1 MKFSKLSCCL
11 PVCLFLSSVSMG
23 ALWAQSGNSETIVQ
37 RNNISTP
44 GPKVKTQNG
53 VVEGVYELEAGLET
67 FKGVPYA
74 LPPLGN
80 LRWKEPQPLKNWKGI
95 RGTKNFG
102 PKAIQKPLFSDMRFR
117 SNGTSE
123 DCLYLNIWRP
133 AASSAASQA
142 VKSEGKL
149 PANTVPAR
157 ALLPVLVYFYGGGFK
172 GGDGSEYRYD
182 GADLARKGIITIT
195 VNYRL
200 GIFGFLAHPELSVE
214 SVHHASGNYGLQ
226 DQTAALRWVSKNI
239 SAFGGD
245 PSRVTIAGESAGSI
259 SVFAQMATPLS
270 RNLFAA
276 AIGESGAMIKPTFI
290 PVSLDTAEHNGINF
304 MTRAGLKDLKAMRA
318 MPAEKLLDLEFSLNE
333 KLPAVIDGY
342 FFKEIPAITF
352 AAGRQAKV
360 PLLVGWNSAEGGY
373 GGIIHDSINPAHYA
387 SAIRHL
393 FGSSADKALVLFPGT
408 DEQTIKQSATDLASD
423 MFIVYSTWK
432 WADLQAK
439 TSGKPVYRYLFSRI
453 RQTPDDRK
461 KPLGLGAS
469 HSSEI
474 EYALGNLST
483 NKVFDWNADDFKV
496 SATIEG
502 YFANF
507 IKTGNPNGNGLPTWQ
522 PLNINAPINFMNID
536 IETKMQ
542 QDINA
547 TRFIFLEEFYS
558 K

>member
-1 MKFSKLSCCL
+1 MKFSKLVCCL
-11 PVCLFLSSVSMG
+11 PIFLSSLSMG
-23 ALWAQSGNSETIVQ
+23 ALWAQSGTSETIVQ
-37 RNNISTP
+37 RNNISIP

-53 VVEGVYELEAGLET
+53 ILEGVYEPSAGLET

-74 LPPLGN
+74 LPPVGN

-95 RGTKNFG
+95 RVTKNFG
-102 PKAIQKPLFSDMRFR
+102 PKAMQKPLFSDMQFR

-123 DCLYLNIWRP
+123 DCLYLNIWKP
-133 AASSAASQA
+133 AENSVAKSKGKSVLISVSKSVTGSAI
-142 VKSEGKL
+142 
-149 PANTVPAR
+149 
-157 ALLPVLVYFYGGGFK
+157 LLPVLVYFYGGGFK

-214 SVHHASGNYGLQ
+214 SGHHASGNYGLQ

-290 PVSLDTAEHNGINF
+290 PVSLDTAEHNGLDF
-304 MTRAGLKDLKAMRA
+304 MTRAGLKNLKAMRA
-318 MPAEKLLDLEFSLNE
+318 MPAKKLLDLEFNRNE

-342 FFKEIPAITF
+342 FFKEIPALTF

-373 GGIIHDSINPAHYA
+373 GDIIHDSITPDHYA
-387 SAIRHL
+387 SVIKHV
-393 FGSSADKALVLFPGT
+393 FGSSADKALILFPGT
-408 DEQTIKQSATDLASD
+408 DEKTIKQSATDLASD

-453 RQTPDDRK
+453 RQTADDRK

-496 SATIEG
+496 SATMEG

-522 PLNINAPINFMNID
+522 ALNINAPINFINID
-536 IETKMQ
+536 VETKMQ
-542 QDINA
+542 QDINNS
-547 TRFIFLEEFYS
+547 RFNFLEEFYN

>member
-1 MKFSKLSCCL
+1 MMFSKLVCCL
-11 PVCLFLSSVSMG
+11 PIFLSSLSMG
-23 ALWAQSGNSETIVQ
+23 ALWAQSGTSETIVQ
-37 RNNISTP
+37 RNNISIP

-53 VVEGVYELEAGLET
+53 ILEGVYEPSAGLET

-74 LPPLGN
+74 LPPVGN
-80 LRWKEPQPLKNWKGI
+80 LRWREPQPLKNWKGI
-95 RGTKNFG
+95 RVTKNFG
-102 PKAIQKPLFSDMRFR
+102 PKAMQKPLFSDMQFR

-123 DCLYLNIWRP
+123 DCLYLNIWKP
-133 AASSAASQA
+133 AENSVAKSKGKSVLISVSKSVTGSAI
-142 VKSEGKL
+142 
-149 PANTVPAR
+149 
-157 ALLPVLVYFYGGGFK
+157 LLPVLVYFYGGGFK

-214 SVHHASGNYGLQ
+214 SGHHASGNYGLQ

-290 PVSLDTAEHNGINF
+290 PVSLDTAEHNGLDF
-304 MTRAGLKDLKAMRA
+304 MTRAGLKNLKAMRA
-318 MPAEKLLDLEFSLNE
+318 MPAKKLLDLEFNRNE

-342 FFKEIPAITF
+342 FFKEIPALTF

-373 GGIIHDSINPAHYA
+373 GDIIHDSITPDHYA
-387 SAIRHL
+387 SVIKHV
-393 FGSSADKALVLFPGT
+393 FGSSADKALILFPGT
-408 DEQTIKQSATDLASD
+408 DEKTIKQSATDLASD

-453 RQTPDDRK
+453 RQTADDRK

-496 SATIEG
+496 SATMEG

-522 PLNINAPINFMNID
+522 ALNINAPINFINID
-536 IETKMQ
+536 VETKMQ
-542 QDINA
+542 QDINNS
-547 TRFIFLEEFYS
+547 RFNFLEEFYN

>member
-1 MKFSKLSCCL
+1 MKFSKLLCCL
-11 PVCLFLSSVSMG
+11 PIFLSSLSMG
-23 ALWAQSGNSETIVQ
+23 ALWAQSVTSETIVQ
-37 RNNISTP
+37 RNNISIP

-53 VVEGVYELEAGLET
+53 ILEGVYEPSAGLET

-74 LPPLGN
+74 LPPVGN

-95 RGTKNFG
+95 RVTKNFG
-102 PKAIQKPLFSDMRFR
+102 PKAMQKPLFSDMQFR

-123 DCLYLNIWRP
+123 DCLYLNIWKP
-133 AASSAASQA
+133 AENSVAKSKGKSVLISVSKSVTGSAI
-142 VKSEGKL
+142 
-149 PANTVPAR
+149 
-157 ALLPVLVYFYGGGFK
+157 LLPVLVYFYGGGFK

-214 SVHHASGNYGLQ
+214 SGHHASGNYGLQ

-290 PVSLDTAEHNGINF
+290 PVSLDTAEHNGLDF
-304 MTRAGLKDLKAMRA
+304 MTRAGLKNLKAMRA
-318 MPAEKLLDLEFSLNE
+318 MPAKKLLDLEFNLNE

-342 FFKEIPAITF
+342 FFKEIPALTF

-373 GGIIHDSINPAHYA
+373 GDIIHDSITPDHYA
-387 SAIRHL
+387 SVIKHV
-393 FGSSADKALVLFPGT
+393 FGSSADKALILFPGT
-408 DEQTIKQSATDLASD
+408 DEKTIKQSATDLASD

-453 RQTPDDRK
+453 RQTADDRK

-496 SATIEG
+496 SATMEG

-522 PLNINAPINFMNID
+522 ALNINAPIDFINID
-536 IETKMQ
+536 VETKMQ
-542 QDINA
+542 QDINNS
-547 TRFIFLEEFYS
+547 RFNFLEEFYN

>member
-1 MKFSKLSCCL
+1 MKFSKLVCCL
-11 PVCLFLSSVSMG
+11 PIFLSSLSMG
-23 ALWAQSGNSETIVQ
+23 ALWAQSGTSETIVQ
-37 RNNISTP
+37 RNNISIP

-53 VVEGVYELEAGLET
+53 ILEGVYEPSAGLET

-74 LPPLGN
+74 LPPVGN
-80 LRWKEPQPLKNWKGI
+80 LRWREPQPLKNWKGI
-95 RGTKNFG
+95 RVTKNFG
-102 PKAIQKPLFSDMRFR
+102 PKAMQKPLFSDMQFR

-123 DCLYLNIWRP
+123 DCLYLNIWKP
-133 AASSAASQA
+133 AENSVAKSKGKSVLISVSKSVTGSAI
-142 VKSEGKL
+142 
-149 PANTVPAR
+149 
-157 ALLPVLVYFYGGGFK
+157 LLPVLVYFYGGGFK

-214 SVHHASGNYGLQ
+214 SGHHASGNYGLQ

-290 PVSLDTAEHNGINF
+290 PVSLDTAEHNGLDF
-304 MTRAGLKDLKAMRA
+304 MTRAGLKNLKAMRA
-318 MPAEKLLDLEFSLNE
+318 MPAKKLLDLEFNRNE

-342 FFKEIPAITF
+342 FFKEIPALTF

-373 GGIIHDSINPAHYA
+373 GDIIHDSITPDHYA
-387 SAIRHL
+387 SVIKHV
-393 FGSSADKALVLFPGT
+393 FGSSADKALILFPGT
-408 DEQTIKQSATDLASD
+408 DEKTIKQSATDLASD

-453 RQTPDDRK
+453 RQTADDRK

-496 SATIEG
+496 SATMEG

-522 PLNINAPINFMNID
+522 ALNINAPIDFINID
-536 IETKMQ
+536 VETKMQ
-542 QDINA
+542 QDINNS
-547 TRFIFLEEFYS
+547 RFNFLEEFYN

>member
-1 MKFSKLSCCL
+1 MKFSKLVCCL
-11 PVCLFLSSVSMG
+11 PIFLSSLSMG
-23 ALWAQSGNSETIVQ
+23 ALWAQSGTSETIVQ
-37 RNNISTP
+37 INNISIP

-53 VVEGVYELEAGLET
+53 ILEGVYEPSAGLET

-74 LPPLGN
+74 LPPVGN

-95 RGTKNFG
+95 RVTKNFG
-102 PKAIQKPLFSDMRFR
+102 PKAMQKALFSDMQFR

-123 DCLYLNIWRP
+123 DCLYLNIWKP
-133 AASSAASQA
+133 AENSVAKSKGKSVLISVSKSVTGSAI
-142 VKSEGKL
+142 
-149 PANTVPAR
+149 
-157 ALLPVLVYFYGGGFK
+157 LLPVLVYFYGGGFK

-214 SVHHASGNYGLQ
+214 SGHHASGNYGLQ

-290 PVSLDTAEHNGINF
+290 PVSLDTAEHNGLDF
-304 MTRAGLKDLKAMRA
+304 MTRAGLKNLKAMRA
-318 MPAEKLLDLEFSLNE
+318 MPAKKLLDLEFNLNE

-342 FFKEIPAITF
+342 FFKEIPALTF

-373 GGIIHDSINPAHYA
+373 GDIIHDSITPDHYA
-387 SAIRHL
+387 SVIKHV
-393 FGSSADKALVLFPGT
+393 FGSSADKALILFPGT
-408 DEQTIKQSATDLASD
+408 DEKTIKQSATDLASD

-453 RQTPDDRK
+453 RQTADDRK

-496 SATIEG
+496 SATMEG

-522 PLNINAPINFMNID
+522 ALNINAPIDFINID
-536 IETKMQ
+536 VETKMQ
-542 QDINA
+542 QDINNS
-547 TRFIFLEEFYS
+547 RFNFLEEFYN

>member
-1 MKFSKLSCCL
+1 MKFSKLVCCL
-11 PVCLFLSSVSMG
+11 PIFLSSLSMG
-23 ALWAQSGNSETIVQ
+23 ALWAQSGTSDKIVQ
-37 RNNISTP
+37 RNNILIP

-53 VVEGVYELEAGLET
+53 VVEGVYEPSAGLET

-74 LPPLGN
+74 LPPVGN
-80 LRWKEPQPLKNWKGI
+80 LRWREPQPLKNWKGI
-95 RGTKNFG
+95 RVTKNFG
-102 PKAIQKPLFSDMRFR
+102 PKAMQKPLFSDMQFR

-123 DCLYLNIWRP
+123 DCLYLNIWKP
-133 AASSAASQA
+133 AENSVAKSKGKSVLISVSKSVTGSAI
-142 VKSEGKL
+142 
-149 PANTVPAR
+149 
-157 ALLPVLVYFYGGGFK
+157 LLPVLVYFYGGGFK

-214 SVHHASGNYGLQ
+214 SGHHASGNYGLQ

-290 PVSLDTAEHNGINF
+290 PVSLDTAEHNGLDF
-304 MTRAGLKDLKAMRA
+304 MTRAGLKNLKAMRA
-318 MPAEKLLDLEFSLNE
+318 MPAKKLLDLEFNLNE

-342 FFKEIPAITF
+342 FFKEIPALTF

-373 GGIIHDSINPAHYA
+373 GDIIHDSITPDHYA
-387 SAIRHL
+387 SVIKHV
-393 FGSSADKALVLFPGT
+393 FGSSADKALILFPGT
-408 DEQTIKQSATDLASD
+408 DEKTIKQSATDLASD

-453 RQTPDDRK
+453 RQTADDRK

-496 SATIEG
+496 SATMEG

-522 PLNINAPINFMNID
+522 ALNINAPINFINID
-536 IETKMQ
+536 VETKMQ
-542 QDINA
+542 QDINNS
-547 TRFIFLEEFYS
+547 RFNFLEEFYN

>member
-1 MKFSKLSCCL
+1 MKFSKLLCCL
-11 PVCLFLSSVSMG
+11 PIFLSSLSMG
-23 ALWAQSGNSETIVQ
+23 ALWAQSGTSETIVQ
-37 RNNISTP
+37 RNNISIP

-53 VVEGVYELEAGLET
+53 ILEGVYEPSAGLET

-74 LPPLGN
+74 LPPVGN

-95 RGTKNFG
+95 RVTKNFG
-102 PKAIQKPLFSDMRFR
+102 PKAMQKPLFSDMQFR

-123 DCLYLNIWRP
+123 DCLYLNIWKP
-133 AASSAASQA
+133 AENSVAKSKGKSVLISVSKSVTGSAI
-142 VKSEGKL
+142 
-149 PANTVPAR
+149 
-157 ALLPVLVYFYGGGFK
+157 LLPVLVYFYGGGFK

-214 SVHHASGNYGLQ
+214 SGHHASGNYGLQ

-290 PVSLDTAEHNGINF
+290 PVSLDTAEHNGLDF
-304 MTRAGLKDLKAMRA
+304 MTRAGLKNLKAMRA
-318 MPAEKLLDLEFSLNE
+318 MPAKKLLDLEFNRNE

-342 FFKEIPAITF
+342 FFKEIPALTF

-373 GGIIHDSINPAHYA
+373 GDIIHDSITPDHYA
-387 SAIRHL
+387 SVIKHV
-393 FGSSADKALVLFPGT
+393 FGSSADKALILFPGT
-408 DEQTIKQSATDLASD
+408 DEKTIKQSATDLASD

-453 RQTPDDRK
+453 RQTADDRK

-496 SATIEG
+496 SATMEG

-522 PLNINAPINFMNID
+522 ALNINAPIDFINID
-536 IETKMQ
+536 VETKMQ
-542 QDINA
+542 QDINNS
-547 TRFIFLEEFYS
+547 RFNFLEEFYN

>member
-1 MKFSKLSCCL
+1 MKFSKLVCCL
-11 PVCLFLSSVSMG
+11 PIFLSSLSMG
-23 ALWAQSGNSETIVQ
+23 ALWAQSGTSETIVQ
-37 RNNISTP
+37 RNNISIP

-53 VVEGVYELEAGLET
+53 ILEGVYEPSAGLET

-74 LPPLGN
+74 LPPVGN

-95 RGTKNFG
+95 RVTKNFG
-102 PKAIQKPLFSDMRFR
+102 PKAMQKPLFSDMQFR

-123 DCLYLNIWRP
+123 DCLYLNIWKP
-133 AASSAASQA
+133 AENSVAKSKGKSVLISVSKSVTGSAI
-142 VKSEGKL
+142 
-149 PANTVPAR
+149 
-157 ALLPVLVYFYGGGFK
+157 LLPVLVYFYGGGFK

-214 SVHHASGNYGLQ
+214 SGHHASGNYGLQ

-290 PVSLDTAEHNGINF
+290 PVSLDTAEHNGLDF
-304 MTRAGLKDLKAMRA
+304 MTRAGLKNLKAMRA
-318 MPAEKLLDLEFSLNE
+318 MPAKKLLDLEFNRNE

-342 FFKEIPAITF
+342 FFKEIPALTF

-373 GGIIHDSINPAHYA
+373 GDIIHDSITPDHYA
-387 SAIRHL
+387 SVIKHV
-393 FGSSADKALVLFPGT
+393 FGSSADKALILFPGT
-408 DEQTIKQSATDLASD
+408 DEKTIKQSATDLASD

-453 RQTPDDRK
+453 RQTADDRK

-496 SATIEG
+496 SATMEG

-522 PLNINAPINFMNID
+522 ALNINAPIDFINID
-536 IETKMQ
+536 VETKMQ
-542 QDINA
+542 QDINNS
-547 TRFIFLEEFYS
+547 RFNFLEEFYN

>member
-1 MKFSKLSCCL
+1 MMFSKLVCCL
-11 PVCLFLSSVSMG
+11 PIFLSSLSMG
-23 ALWAQSGNSETIVQ
+23 ALWAQSGTSETIVQ
-37 RNNISTP
+37 RNNISIP

-53 VVEGVYELEAGLET
+53 ILEGVYEPSAGLET

-74 LPPLGN
+74 LPPVGN

-95 RGTKNFG
+95 RVTKNFG
-102 PKAIQKPLFSDMRFR
+102 PKAMQKPLFSDMQFR

-123 DCLYLNIWRP
+123 DCLYLNIWKP
-133 AASSAASQA
+133 AENSVAKSKGKSVLISVSKSVTGSAI
-142 VKSEGKL
+142 
-149 PANTVPAR
+149 
-157 ALLPVLVYFYGGGFK
+157 LLPVLVYFYGGGFK

-214 SVHHASGNYGLQ
+214 SGHHASGNYGLQ

-290 PVSLDTAEHNGINF
+290 PVSLDTAEHNGLDF
-304 MTRAGLKDLKAMRA
+304 MTRAGLKNLKAMRA
-318 MPAEKLLDLEFSLNE
+318 MPAKKLLDLEFNRNE

-342 FFKEIPAITF
+342 FFKEIPALTF

-373 GGIIHDSINPAHYA
+373 GDIIHDSITPDHYA
-387 SAIRHL
+387 SVIKHV
-393 FGSSADKALVLFPGT
+393 FGSSADKALILFPGT
-408 DEQTIKQSATDLASD
+408 DEKTIKQSATDLASD

-453 RQTPDDRK
+453 RQTADDRK

-496 SATIEG
+496 SATMEG

-522 PLNINAPINFMNID
+522 ALNINAPINFINID
-536 IETKMQ
+536 VETKMQ
-542 QDINA
+542 QDINNS
-547 TRFIFLEEFYS
+547 RFNFLEEFYN

>member
-1 MKFSKLSCCL
+1 MMFSKLVCCL
-11 PVCLFLSSVSMG
+11 PIFLSSLSMG
-23 ALWAQSGNSETIVQ
+23 ALWAQSGTSDTIVQ
-37 RNNISTP
+37 RNNILIP

-53 VVEGVYELEAGLET
+53 VVEGVYEPSAGLET

-74 LPPLGN
+74 LPPVGN
-80 LRWKEPQPLKNWKGI
+80 LRWREPQPLKNWKGI
-95 RGTKNFG
+95 RVTKNFG
-102 PKAIQKPLFSDMRFR
+102 PKAMQKPLFSDMQFR

-123 DCLYLNIWRP
+123 DCLYLNIWKP
-133 AASSAASQA
+133 AENSVAKSKGKSVLISVSKSVTGSAI
-142 VKSEGKL
+142 
-149 PANTVPAR
+149 
-157 ALLPVLVYFYGGGFK
+157 LLPVLVYFYGGGFK

-214 SVHHASGNYGLQ
+214 SGHHASGNYGLQ

-290 PVSLDTAEHNGINF
+290 PVSLDTAEHNGLDF
-304 MTRAGLKDLKAMRA
+304 MTRAGLKNLKAMRA
-318 MPAEKLLDLEFSLNE
+318 MPAKKLLDLEFNRNE

-342 FFKEIPAITF
+342 FFKEIPALTF

-373 GGIIHDSINPAHYA
+373 GDIIHDSITPDHYA
-387 SAIRHL
+387 SVIKHV
-393 FGSSADKALVLFPGT
+393 FGSSADKALILFPGT
-408 DEQTIKQSATDLASD
+408 DEKTIKQSATDLASD

-453 RQTPDDRK
+453 RQTADDRK

-496 SATIEG
+496 SATMEG

-522 PLNINAPINFMNID
+522 ALNINAPIDFINID
-536 IETKMQ
+536 VETKMQ
-542 QDINA
+542 QDINNS
-547 TRFIFLEEFYS
+547 RFNFLEEFYN

>member
-1 MKFSKLSCCL
+1 MKFSKLVCCL
-11 PVCLFLSSVSMG
+11 PIFLSSLSMG
-23 ALWAQSGNSETIVQ
+23 ALWAQSGTSETIVQ
-37 RNNISTP
+37 RNNISIP

-53 VVEGVYELEAGLET
+53 ILEGVYEPSAGLET

-74 LPPLGN
+74 LPPVGN

-95 RGTKNFG
+95 RVTKNFG
-102 PKAIQKPLFSDMRFR
+102 PKAMQKPLFSDMQFR

-123 DCLYLNIWRP
+123 DCLYLNIWKP
-133 AASSAASQA
+133 AENSVAKSKGKSVLISVSKSVTGSAI
-142 VKSEGKL
+142 
-149 PANTVPAR
+149 
-157 ALLPVLVYFYGGGFK
+157 LLPVLVYFYGGGFK

-214 SVHHASGNYGLQ
+214 SGHHASGNYGLQ

-290 PVSLDTAEHNGINF
+290 PVSLDTAEHNGLDF
-304 MTRAGLKDLKAMRA
+304 MTRAGLKNLKAMRA
-318 MPAEKLLDLEFSLNE
+318 MPAKKLLDLEFNLNE
-333 KLPAVIDGY
+333 KLPAVIDSY
-342 FFKEIPAITF
+342 FFKEIPALTF

-373 GGIIHDSINPAHYA
+373 GDIIHDSITPDHYA
-387 SAIRHL
+387 YVIKHV
-393 FGSSADKALVLFPGT
+393 FGSSADKALILFPGT
-408 DEQTIKQSATDLASD
+408 DEKTIKQSATDLASD

-453 RQTPDDRK
+453 RQTADDRK

-496 SATIEG
+496 SATMEG

-522 PLNINAPINFMNID
+522 ALNINAPINFINID
-536 IETKMQ
+536 VETKMQ
-542 QDINA
+542 QDINNS
-547 TRFIFLEEFYS
+547 RFNFLEEFYN

>member
-1 MKFSKLSCCL
+1 MKFSKLLCCL
-11 PVCLFLSSVSMG
+11 PIFLSSLSMG
-23 ALWAQSGNSETIVQ
+23 ALWAQSGTSDTIVQ
-37 RNNISTP
+37 RNNILIP

-53 VVEGVYELEAGLET
+53 VVEGVYEPSAGLET

-74 LPPLGN
+74 LPPVGN

-95 RGTKNFG
+95 RVTKNFG
-102 PKAIQKPLFSDMRFR
+102 PKAMQKPLFSDMQFR

-123 DCLYLNIWRP
+123 DCLYLNIWKP
-133 AASSAASQA
+133 AENSVAKSKGKSVLISVSKSVTGSAI
-142 VKSEGKL
+142 
-149 PANTVPAR
+149 
-157 ALLPVLVYFYGGGFK
+157 LLPVLVYFYGGGFK

-214 SVHHASGNYGLQ
+214 SGHHASGNYGLQ

-290 PVSLDTAEHNGINF
+290 PVSLDTAEHNGLDF
-304 MTRAGLKDLKAMRA
+304 MTRAGLKNLKAMRA
-318 MPAEKLLDLEFSLNE
+318 MPAKKLLDLEFNRNE

-342 FFKEIPAITF
+342 FFKEIPALTF

-373 GGIIHDSINPAHYA
+373 GDIIHDSITPDHYA
-387 SAIRHL
+387 SVIKHV
-393 FGSSADKALVLFPGT
+393 FGSSADKALILFPGT
-408 DEQTIKQSATDLASD
+408 DEKTIKQSATDLASD

-453 RQTPDDRK
+453 RQTADDRK

-496 SATIEG
+496 SATMEG

-522 PLNINAPINFMNID
+522 ALNINAPINFINID
-536 IETKMQ
+536 VETKMQ
-542 QDINA
+542 QDINNS
-547 TRFIFLEEFYS
+547 RFNFLEEFYN

>member
-1 MKFSKLSCCL
+1 MKFSKLVCCL
-11 PVCLFLSSVSMG
+11 PIFLSSLSMG
-23 ALWAQSGNSETIVQ
+23 ALWAQSVTSETIVQ
-37 RNNISTP
+37 RNNISIP

-53 VVEGVYELEAGLET
+53 ILEGVYEPSAGLET

-74 LPPLGN
+74 LPPVGN

-95 RGTKNFG
+95 RVTKNFG
-102 PKAIQKPLFSDMRFR
+102 PKAMQKALFSDMQFR

-123 DCLYLNIWRP
+123 DCLYLNIWKP
-133 AASSAASQA
+133 AENSVAKSKGKSVLISVSKSVTGSAI
-142 VKSEGKL
+142 
-149 PANTVPAR
+149 
-157 ALLPVLVYFYGGGFK
+157 LLPVLVYFYGGGFK

-214 SVHHASGNYGLQ
+214 SGHHASGNYGLQ

-290 PVSLDTAEHNGINF
+290 PVSLDTAEHNGLDF
-304 MTRAGLKDLKAMRA
+304 MTRAGLKNLKAMRA
-318 MPAEKLLDLEFSLNE
+318 MPAKKLLDLEFNLNE

-342 FFKEIPAITF
+342 FFKEIPALTF

-373 GGIIHDSINPAHYA
+373 GDIIHDSITPDHYA
-387 SAIRHL
+387 SVIKHV
-393 FGSSADKALVLFPGT
+393 FGSSADKALILFPGT
-408 DEQTIKQSATDLASD
+408 DEKTIKQ
-423 MFIVYSTWK
+423 
-432 WADLQAK
+432 
-439 TSGKPVYRYLFSRI
+439 
-453 RQTPDDRK
+453 
-461 KPLGLGAS
+461 
-469 HSSEI
+469 
-474 EYALGNLST
+474 
-483 NKVFDWNADDFKV
+483 
-496 SATIEG
+496 
-502 YFANF
+502 
-507 IKTGNPNGNGLPTWQ
+507 
-522 PLNINAPINFMNID
+522 
-536 IETKMQ
+536 
-542 QDINA
+542 
-547 TRFIFLEEFYS
+547 
-558 K
+558 

>member
-1 MKFSKLSCCL
+1 MKFSKLVCCL
-11 PVCLFLSSVSMG
+11 PIFLSSLSMG
-23 ALWAQSGNSETIVQ
+23 ALWAQSGTSETIVQ
-37 RNNISTP
+37 RNNISIP

-53 VVEGVYELEAGLET
+53 ILEGVYEPSAGLET

-74 LPPLGN
+74 LPPVGN

-95 RGTKNFG
+95 RVTKNFG
-102 PKAIQKPLFSDMRFR
+102 PKAMQKPLFSDMQFR

-123 DCLYLNIWRP
+123 DCLYLNIWKP
-133 AASSAASQA
+133 AENSVAKSKGKSVLISVSKSVTGSAI
-142 VKSEGKL
+142 
-149 PANTVPAR
+149 
-157 ALLPVLVYFYGGGFK
+157 LLPVLVYFYGGGFK

-214 SVHHASGNYGLQ
+214 SGHHASGNYGLQ

-290 PVSLDTAEHNGINF
+290 PVSLDTAEHNGLDF
-304 MTRAGLKDLKAMRA
+304 MTRAGLKNLKAMRA
-318 MPAEKLLDLEFSLNE
+318 MPAKKLLDLEFNLNE
-333 KLPAVIDGY
+333 KLPSVIDGY
-342 FFKEIPAITF
+342 FFKEIPALTF

-373 GGIIHDSINPAHYA
+373 GDIIHDSITPDHYA
-387 SAIRHL
+387 SVIKHV
-393 FGSSADKALVLFPGT
+393 FGSSADKALILFPGT
-408 DEQTIKQSATDLASD
+408 DEKTIKLSATDLASD

-453 RQTPDDRK
+453 RQTADDRK

-496 SATIEG
+496 SATMEG

-522 PLNINAPINFMNID
+522 ALNINAPIDFINID
-536 IETKMQ
+536 VETKMQ
-542 QDINA
+542 QDINNS
-547 TRFIFLEEFYS
+547 RFNFLEEFYN

>member
-1 MKFSKLSCCL
+1 MKFSKLLCCL
-11 PVCLFLSSVSMG
+11 PIFLSSLSMG
-23 ALWAQSGNSETIVQ
+23 ALWAQSGTSDTIVQ
-37 RNNISTP
+37 RNNILIP

-53 VVEGVYELEAGLET
+53 VVEGVYEPSAGLET

-74 LPPLGN
+74 LPPVGN
-80 LRWKEPQPLKNWKGI
+80 LRWREPQPLKNWKGI
-95 RGTKNFG
+95 RVTKNFG
-102 PKAIQKPLFSDMRFR
+102 PKAMQKPLFSDMQFR

-123 DCLYLNIWRP
+123 DCLYLNIWKP
-133 AASSAASQA
+133 AENSVAKSKGKSVLISVSKSVTGSAI
-142 VKSEGKL
+142 
-149 PANTVPAR
+149 
-157 ALLPVLVYFYGGGFK
+157 LLPVLVYFYGGGFK

-214 SVHHASGNYGLQ
+214 SGHHASGNYGLQ

-290 PVSLDTAEHNGINF
+290 PVSLDTAEHNGLDF
-304 MTRAGLKDLKAMRA
+304 MTRAGLKNLKAMRA
-318 MPAEKLLDLEFSLNE
+318 MPAKKLLDLEFNRNE

-342 FFKEIPAITF
+342 FFKEIPALTF

-373 GGIIHDSINPAHYA
+373 GDIIHDSITPDHYA
-387 SAIRHL
+387 SVIKHV
-393 FGSSADKALVLFPGT
+393 FGSSADKALILFPGT
-408 DEQTIKQSATDLASD
+408 DEKTIKQSATDLASD

-453 RQTPDDRK
+453 RQTADDRK

-496 SATIEG
+496 SATMEG

-522 PLNINAPINFMNID
+522 ALNINAPINFINID
-536 IETKMQ
+536 VETKMQ
-542 QDINA
+542 QDINNS
-547 TRFIFLEEFYS
+547 RFNFLEEFYN

>member
-1 MKFSKLSCCL
+1 MN
-11 PVCLFLSSVSMG
+11 
-23 ALWAQSGNSETIVQ
+23 AAWAQAITYEGNAH

-44 GPKVKTQNG
+44 GPKIKTQNG
-53 VVEGVYELEAGLET
+53 VIEGVYEPDAGLET
-67 FKGVPYA
+67 FKGVHYA

-80 LRWKEPQPLKNWKGI
+80 LRWKEPKPLKNWRGI
-95 RGTKNFG
+95 RFTKNFG

-117 SNGTSE
+117 ANGTSE
-123 DCLYLNIWRP
+123 DCLYLNIWKP
-133 AASSAASQA
+133 A
-142 VKSEGKL
+142 VKSVQGSISIL
-149 PANTVPAR
+149 APGSAS
-157 ALLPVLVYFYGGGFK
+157 LLPVLVYFYGGGFK

-195 VNYRL
+195 VNYKL
-200 GIFGFLAHPELSVE
+200 GIFGFLAHPELSAE
-214 SVHHASGNYGLQ
+214 SGHHASGNYGLQ

-239 SAFGGD
+239 LAFGGD

-270 RNLFAA
+270 KNLFAA

-290 PVSLDTAEHNGINF
+290 PVSLDTAEHNGLDF

-333 KLPAVIDGY
+333 KLPAVIDDY
-342 FFKEIPAITF
+342 FFKEIPALTF

-373 GGIIHDSINPAHYA
+373 GDIIHDSITPAHYA
-387 SAIRHL
+387 SAIKHV
-393 FGSSADKALVLFPGT
+393 FGLRADKALVLFPGT
-408 DEQTIKQSATDLASD
+408 DEQTIKQSATDLSSD

-432 WADLQAK
+432 WADLQTK
-439 TSGKPVYRYLFSRI
+439 TSGKPVYRYLFSHI
-453 RQTPDDRK
+453 RQTADDRK

-496 SATIEG
+496 SAIMEG

-507 IKTGNPNGNGLPTWQ
+507 IKTGNPNGNGLPWWQ
-522 PLNINAPINFMNID
+522 PLNTNAPVNFMNID
-536 IETKMQ
+536 VETKMQ
-542 QDINA
+542 QDNK
-547 TRFIFLEEFYS
+547 TSRFIFLEEFYS

>member
-1 MKFSKLSCCL
+1 MMFSKLVCCL
-11 PVCLFLSSVSMG
+11 PIFLSSLSMG
-23 ALWAQSGNSETIVQ
+23 ALWAQSGTSDTIVQ
-37 RNNISTP
+37 RNNILIP

-53 VVEGVYELEAGLET
+53 VVEGVYEPSAGLET

-74 LPPLGN
+74 LPPVGN

-95 RGTKNFG
+95 RVTKNFG
-102 PKAIQKPLFSDMRFR
+102 PKAMQKPLFSDMQFR

-123 DCLYLNIWRP
+123 DCLYLNIWKP
-133 AASSAASQA
+133 AENSVAKSKGKSVLISVSKSVTGSAI
-142 VKSEGKL
+142 
-149 PANTVPAR
+149 
-157 ALLPVLVYFYGGGFK
+157 LLPVLVYFYGGGFK

-214 SVHHASGNYGLQ
+214 SGHHASGNYGLQ

-290 PVSLDTAEHNGINF
+290 PVSLDTAEHNGLDF
-304 MTRAGLKDLKAMRA
+304 MTRAGLKNLKAMRA
-318 MPAEKLLDLEFSLNE
+318 MPAKKLLDLEFNRNE

-342 FFKEIPAITF
+342 FFKEIPALTF

-373 GGIIHDSINPAHYA
+373 GDIIHDSITPDHYA
-387 SAIRHL
+387 SVIKHV
-393 FGSSADKALVLFPGT
+393 FGSSADKALILFPGT
-408 DEQTIKQSATDLASD
+408 DEKTIKQSATDLASD

-453 RQTPDDRK
+453 RQTADDRK

-496 SATIEG
+496 SATMEG

-522 PLNINAPINFMNID
+522 ALNINAPIDFINID
-536 IETKMQ
+536 VETKMQ
-542 QDINA
+542 QDINNS
-547 TRFIFLEEFYS
+547 RFNFLEEFYN

>member
-1 MKFSKLSCCL
+1 MMFSKLVCCL
-11 PVCLFLSSVSMG
+11 PIFLSSLSMG
-23 ALWAQSGNSETIVQ
+23 ALWAQSGTSDTIVQ
-37 RNNISTP
+37 RNNILIP

-53 VVEGVYELEAGLET
+53 VVEGVYEPSAGLET

-74 LPPLGN
+74 LPPVGN
-80 LRWKEPQPLKNWKGI
+80 LRWREPQPLKNWKGI
-95 RGTKNFG
+95 RVTKNFG
-102 PKAIQKPLFSDMRFR
+102 PKAMQKPLFSDMQFR

-123 DCLYLNIWRP
+123 DCLYLNIWKP
-133 AASSAASQA
+133 AENSVAKSKGKSVLISVSKSVTGSAI
-142 VKSEGKL
+142 
-149 PANTVPAR
+149 
-157 ALLPVLVYFYGGGFK
+157 LLPVLVYFYGGGFK

-214 SVHHASGNYGLQ
+214 SGHHASGNYGLQ

-290 PVSLDTAEHNGINF
+290 PVSLDTAEHNGLDF
-304 MTRAGLKDLKAMRA
+304 MTRAGLKNLKAMRA
-318 MPAEKLLDLEFSLNE
+318 MPAKKLLDLEFNRNE

-342 FFKEIPAITF
+342 FFKEIPALTF

-373 GGIIHDSINPAHYA
+373 GDIIHDSITPDHYA
-387 SAIRHL
+387 SVIKHV
-393 FGSSADKALVLFPGT
+393 FGSSADKALILFPGT
-408 DEQTIKQSATDLASD
+408 DEKTIKQSATDLASD

-453 RQTPDDRK
+453 RQTADDRK

-496 SATIEG
+496 SATMEG

-522 PLNINAPINFMNID
+522 ALNINAPINFINID
-536 IETKMQ
+536 VETKMQ
-542 QDINA
+542 QDINNS
-547 TRFIFLEEFYS
+547 RFNFLEEFYN